1 MGAGAGPWMGIGKMK
16 HYDNAEIARELFH
29 QDAKWGPDRTHS
41 DEWWYAIL
49 GKEFGEIGKVLLED
63 HFDYPESWPG
73 DIRQEVVQLVCVGLQ
88 WLNSMTF
95 LEGQT

>member
-1 MGAGAGPWMGIGKMK
+1 MK
-16 HYDNAEIARELFH
+16 YYDVDEISDELDH

-41 DEWWYAIL
+41 NEWWYAIL
-49 GKEFGEIGKVLLED
+49 GEEFGEVGKAMLEN
-63 HFDYPESWPG
+63 HFDYLGSKPG
-73 DIRQEVVQLVCVGLQ
+73 DVRREVVQLVCVGLQ

>member
-1 MGAGAGPWMGIGKMK
+1 MK
-16 HYDNAEIARELFH
+16 YYDVDEISDELDR

-49 GKEFGEIGKVLLED
+49 GEEFGEVGKAMLEH
-63 HFDYPESWPG
+63 HFDYPQADPR
-73 DIRQEVVQLVCVGLQ
+73 DTRREVVQLVCVGLQ
-88 WLNSMTF
+88 WLNSMAF